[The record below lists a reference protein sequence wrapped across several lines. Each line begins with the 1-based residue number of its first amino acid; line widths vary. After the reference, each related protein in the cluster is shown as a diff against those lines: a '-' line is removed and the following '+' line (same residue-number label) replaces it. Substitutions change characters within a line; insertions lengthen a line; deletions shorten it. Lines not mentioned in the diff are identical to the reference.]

1 MKGKFSS
8 TFSYSA
14 KLSKLI
20 SKNDFIKYKLSLKRT
35 INNKSAL
42 QFSFINNKK
51 SNGLE
56 VSFLGI
62 I

>member
-51 SNGLE
+51 
-56 VSFLGI
+56 VMD
-62 I
+62 